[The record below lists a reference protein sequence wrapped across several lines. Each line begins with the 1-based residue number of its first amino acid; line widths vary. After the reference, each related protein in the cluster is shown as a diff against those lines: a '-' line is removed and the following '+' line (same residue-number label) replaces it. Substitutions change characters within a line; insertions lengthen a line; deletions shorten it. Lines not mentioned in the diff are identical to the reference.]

1 MYTPPLSTNPV
12 SCCLQR
18 VSIPNLEVGLKH
30 EVDTE
35 RLFSLEYEL
44 FYKVS
49 VLAPEENVRESSNF
63 YLRRR

>member
-1 MYTPPLSTNPV
+1 MCTPPLSTNRV
-12 SCCLQR
+12 NCCLQR
-18 VSIPNLEVGLKH
+18 GSIPNPEVGLKH
-30 EVDTE
+30 EVGME